1 MYTAFFNFH
10 CKPFQL
16 TPDPDFLFLSK
27 VHKRALTYF
36 NYGITDSNTGF
47 ILITGEVGTGKTT
60 IIRNIMRGL
69 KGDIRL
75 ARIDNTKVTSEQ
87 LISMINEDFGLD
99 TSGKDKTR
107 MISAL
112 TDFLINEYARGRR
125 SMLIID
131 EAQNLSSDMLEEVR
145 LLSNLETDKTKL
157 LQIVLVGQPELRNT
171 LALPELR
178 QLRQRIN
185 ISCHIQSLTAEETR
199 EYILHRLEVA
209 GNRDAVS
216 FEEGAVEGIHN
227 FSRGTPRLIN
237 VICDFLLLSAFIEK
251 TKEISTA
258 MVDDLMG
265 QLETENRYWQDEAA
279 KKQPSGTPG
288 VLKEMLARLVKLEE
302 IAYRWEGPSSP
313 ESDELPERLSR
324 SEELVK
330 NSLAEFRAELKDAH
344 SRSVYL
350 MKELEGVKQKIAE
363 LEKKENPE
371 AKTNNKRKKNL
382 WERIFN

>member
-1 MYTAFFNFH
+1 MYTSFFNFH

-16 TPDPDFLFLSK
+16 TPDPEFLFLSK

-107 MISAL
+107 MISDL

-131 EAQNLSSDMLEEVR
+131 EAQNLSSDMLEEIR

-185 ISCHIQSLTAEETR
+185 ISCHIQSLTVEETR

-216 FEEGAVEGIHN
+216 FEEGAVESIHN

-237 VICDFLLLSAFIEK
+237 IICDFLLLSAFIEK
-251 TKEISTA
+251 TKEVSTA
-258 MVDDLMG
+258 MVNELVG
-265 QLETENRYWQDEAA
+265 QIETENRYWQDEAA
-279 KKQPSGTPG
+279 KKQSPGTPG

-302 IAYRWEGPSSP
+302 TAYRWEGPSFP

-324 SEELVK
+324 SEELMK
-330 NSLAEFRAELKDAH
+330 SSLAEFRAELKDSH
-344 SRSVYL
+344 SKSIYL
-350 MKELEGVKQKIAE
+350 MKEMEGVKQKIAE

-371 AKTNNKRKKNL
+371 TKTNNKRKKNL